1 MKAKLQSRRADVL
14 ASGSTQS
21 RGQGI
26 RVADVEHHEVS
37 ELWIKGWSGPLGDGG
52 GPTSAR

>member
-1 MKAKLQSRRADVL
+1 MKAMLQSRRADVL

-21 RGQGI
+21 RGPGI